1 MDDVSKGM
9 DLLIRKLFPICRS
22 ITGNGVRQ
30 TLKIIKEIIP
40 ITFHEVSSGT
50 KVFDWEI
57 PNEWNIKD
65 AYVKD
70 ENGNRVIDFQ
80 KSNLHVVG
88 YSVPV
93 DKWITSSELQEH
105 LHSFPEQ
112 PNAIPYVTSYYKE
125 RWGFC
130 ISHDERLK
138 LKDGEYHS
146 FNYFNNDK

>member
-40 ITFHEVSSGT
+40 ITIHEVSSGT

-80 KSNLHVVG
+80 KSNL
-88 YSVPV
+88 P
-93 DKWITSSELQEH
+93 DQ
-105 LHSFPEQ
+105 
-112 PNAIPYVTSYYKE
+112 
-125 RWGFC
+125 
-130 ISHDERLK
+130 
-138 LKDGEYHS
+138 
-146 FNYFNNDK
+146 

>member
-40 ITFHEVSSGT
+40 ITIHEVSSGT

-70 ENGNRVIDFQ
+70 ENGNRVIDFKNQ
-80 KSNLHVVG
+80 IFML
-88 YSVPV
+88 
-93 DKWITSSELQEH
+93 L
-105 LHSFPEQ
+105 
-112 PNAIPYVTSYYKE
+112 VTLFLLTN
-125 RWGFC
+125 G
-130 ISHDERLK
+130 
-138 LKDGEYHS
+138 
-146 FNYFNNDK
+146 